1 MIEFI
6 VAYLRGKTNKLN
18 FQSEK
23 ELNYFYEASKQYHLI
38 GFLAS
43 IHKLSNDVKFKK
55 FADFRRVLVAKNL
68 IMTNDLNLIS
78 NKFCKERINFCI
90 LKGAALN
97 KANIY
102 EPGIRFFRDI
112 DILVDKD
119 DLEKAFNSL
128 NKIGFKYKKKFC
140 KNSCDILGKKH
151 HLPVMSNENETF
163 VELHHRVTL
172 ENIFIDCPITKNI
185 LKDKVF
191 MNKTYV
197 PNQHGFL
204 AHALYHGFKHQKET
218 IGPIALFDIQA
229 ISKKYKLNLDHQN
242 SYIESLKME
251 KKMKEIKNFFD
262 YVESENSYNDICE
275 RLDDIQENI
284 GLNNVVQNQIH
295 IFDIKKIIKRL
306 SSNFVSKKID
316 YVEFEYQTKRT
327 SLNFIF
333 LFILELLISIK
344 KIRLF

>member
-6 VAYLRGKTNKLN
+6 VEYLRGKVEKIN
-18 FQSEK
+18 FLSEK
-23 ELNYFYEASKQYHLI
+23 ELNNFYEASKQYHLI

-43 IHKLSNDVKFKK
+43 IHKLSNDVRFRK
-55 FADFRRVLVAKNL
+55 FANLRRALVAKNL
-68 IMTNDLNLIS
+68 IMTNDLDLIS
-78 NKFCKERINFCI
+78 NAFYKDRINFCI

-97 KANIY
+97 KADIY

-128 NKIGFKYKKKFC
+128 NRIGFKYKNKFC
-140 KNSCDILGKKH
+140 KNSCVILGKKH
-151 HLPVMSNENETF
+151 HLPVMSNENNTF

-172 ENIFIDCPITKNI
+172 EKIFQDCPITKNI
-185 LKDKVF
+185 LKDKIF
-191 MNKTYV
+191 INNTYV
-197 PNQHGFL
+197 PSQDGFL

-218 IGPIALFDIQA
+218 IGPIPLFDIQA
-229 ISKKYKLNLDHQN
+229 ITKKYKLNLSYQN
-242 SYIESLKME
+242 NYIESLKMT
-251 KKMKEIKNFFD
+251 KKMKEIKTFFD
-262 YVESENSYNDICE
+262 YVESENNYDNIYK
-275 RLDDIQENI
+275 RLNDIQENI
-284 GLNNVVQNQIH
+284 VMDNIVQNQIH

-306 SSNFVSKKID
+306 SNNFISKKID
-316 YVEFEYQTKRT
+316 YIEFEYQTKRT

-344 KIRLF
+344 KIRYL